1 MHWIALQPLPEQAQ
15 TNGGNTGQVE
25 LVDALTALA
34 WRALQFTPKVA
45 RIEKALV
52 LEVSASERLWGG
64 RERLLR
70 HVLELNRPVTTFKHA
85 QGATSL
91 VAVARLQGTQFADTE
106 PDDLPLT
113 ALAMA
118 LPHLATLHRIGCT
131 RWGQLRALPRAGVAR
146 RFGASLLDALDR
158 AYGDKPELYRWVAL
172 PQVFEATLELA
183 AQVEAAPAM
192 LFGARRLL
200 QQLQVWLQA
209 RHWGVLAIELNWKM
223 DARRNTATQG
233 QLLLR
238 TAEPSADMS
247 HLQRLLVEQL
257 ARITLP
263 APVLYLGLR
272 SLQTQALPGSTVS
285 LLPDEKQ
292 TGDSLHQLLERLSAR
307 LGSHQVLQL
316 RNCADHRPEQMQAW
330 QAVGDA
336 SQWDVAGSGITA
348 TSTQKYLKDGALYPT
363 WLLSSPLKLI
373 LRQNRPWYQ
382 GCLTLLAGPQRIEAG
397 WWGGGD
403 CALRDYFLARS
414 EQAGLL
420 WIYRQRL
427 AGQASQGDAGWY
439 LHGFFA

>member
-1 MHWIALQPLPEQAQ
+1 MHWIALQPLPEPAWP
-15 TNGGNTGQVE
+15 GTGE
-25 LVDALTALA
+25 AGLIDALTALA
-34 WRALQFTPKVA
+34 WQALRFTPKVA
-45 RIEKALV
+45 QIENALV
-52 LEVSASERLWGG
+52 LEVSATERLWGG
-64 RERLLR
+64 RERLL
-70 HVLELNRPVTTFKHA
+70 HHILEFNRSPTTFQHA

-91 VAVARLQGTQFADTE
+91 LATARLQRANLANTA
-106 PDDLPLT
+106 PDDLSLT
-113 ALAMA
+113 ALAAA

-158 AYGDKPELYRWVAL
+158 AYGDKPELYPWLVL
-172 PQVFEATLELA
+172 PEVFEATLELA
-183 AQVEAAPAM
+183 AQVETAPAM

-209 RHWGVLAIELNWKM
+209 RHRGVLAIELSWKM
-223 DARRNTATQG
+223 DARRDTATQG

-247 HLQRLLVEQL
+247 HLQRLLTERL

-272 SLQTQALPGSTVS
+272 SLHTQALPGSTVS

-292 TGDSLHQLLERLSAR
+292 TGDSLPQLLERLAAR

-330 QAVGDA
+330 QSVGDA
-336 SQWDVAGSGITA
+336 SQWSGTGSTPA
-348 TSTQKYLKDGALYPT
+348 STQKNLRGGVLFPT
-363 WLLSSPLKLI
+363 WLLSSPLKLM
-373 LRQNRPWYQ
+373 LRSNRPCYQ
-382 GCLTLLAGPQRIEAG
+382 GCLTLVAGPQRLEAG

-420 WIYRQRL
+420 WIYRERL
-427 AGQASQGDAGWY
+427 AGQQCQSGAGWY